1 VRRLPQGYQTP
12 VGERGVRLSGGQR
25 QRIALARALLRRS
38 HLMVLDEPTSALDA
52 EAEAAVLATL
62 GRLARDRT
70 LILVTHR
77 LATVV
82 KLDHIVV
89 LDAGRVVEQGRHEEL
104 LALNGAYR
112 RAWERQAGFVI
123 SDGGERARVE
133 PARLRAIPLFE
144 HLDDAQLAAIAD
156 LFVTERYAEGEVVV
170 EEGAS
175 GDRLHIIV
183 RGKIEVLKRDADG
196 RPRRLAVLDDGDF
209 FGEIALLQGV
219 PRTATVRTRSP

>member
-1 VRRLPQGYQTP
+1 
-12 VGERGVRLSGGQR
+12 
-25 QRIALARALLRRS
+25 
-38 HLMVLDEPTSALDA
+38 MVLDEPTSALDA

-183 RGKIEVLKRDADG
+183 RGEIEVLKRDADG

-219 PRTATVRTRSP
+219 PRTATVRTRSPCLMLALERAEL